1 MVREEICDNVA
12 IARHHQGNTG
22 KPATHNQKHLLTL
35 ELSKETGVVKRF
47 TSGKFVLELKI
58 LAGSLYSVRATLIIS
73 GVQIRPGLSSEQ
85 KRKRRGLQM
94 KSISGPGQSAARDE
108 RSESERF

>member
-1 MVREEICDNVA
+1 MYISWLRVKDEERRRAAASHSENARPAMVREEICDNVA

-73 GVQIRPGLSSEQ
+73 GGT
-85 KRKRRGLQM
+85 
-94 KSISGPGQSAARDE
+94 
-108 RSESERF
+108 RFVLA